1 MEEILEGK
9 VIPASLE
16 TYSLVRCTYETVKE
30 ESTTVLVYV
39 IDKLYLQER
48 RPHCKLK

>member
-30 ESTTVLVYV
+30 ESTTKKKKKRKYYSASLCY
-39 IDKLYLQER
+39 
-48 RPHCKLK
+48 